1 MEIMAD
7 IDKIKSDINTLY
19 ELSEEFMSNDK
30 SVQCMGTKGRRS
42 QSLKKFD
49 EPTLLTDVDHK
60 GIGGK
65 ERIIHK

>member
-30 SVQCMGTKGRRS
+30 SV
-42 QSLKKFD
+42 
-49 EPTLLTDVDHK
+49 
-60 GIGGK
+60 
-65 ERIIHK
+65 